1 MAHSAF
7 VAAGSFLPPFDALA
21 APASD
26 RLQGVRRTLTILFR
40 DEHLVA
46 VDKPAGLAVHRGW
59 APERDV
65 AMVRLRD
72 QIGTHVFPVHRLDRA
87 TSGVLLFA
95 LSAEFAARVCAS
107 FAEGKVEKTYLA
119 LVRGVPPEEILVDH
133 PLPPGEDAHAPR
145 VPAQTVILRREV
157 FGRYSLVEAR
167 PLTGRLHQ
175 VRRHL
180 KHLSCP
186 LIGDVNYGKGEH
198 NRHFRERH
206 GLHRLF
212 LHATRLRL
220 PHPAMGGQ
228 LDISSP
234 MPAELSAVLQALREG
249 G

>member
-1 MAHSAF
+1 MTGA
-7 VAAGSFLPPFDALA
+7 
-21 APASD
+21 
-26 RLQGVRRTLTILFR
+26 LTILFR
-40 DEHLVA
+40 DESLIA

-59 APERDV
+59 ARERDV
-65 AMVRLRD
+65 AMVRVRD
-72 QIGTHVFPVHRLDRA
+72 QIGAHVFPVHRLDRA

-95 LSAEFAARVCAS
+95 LTAEMAARVCES
-107 FAEGKVEKTYLA
+107 FATGKIEKTYLA

-133 PLPPGEDAHAPR
+133 PLPPGEDAHAPK
-145 VPAQTVILRREV
+145 VFAQTMVFRREV

-198 NRHFRERH
+198 NRLFRERH

-212 LHATRLRL
+212 LHATRLQL
-220 PHPAMGGQ
+220 PHPALGGG
-228 LDISSP
+228 LAIVSP
-234 MPAELSAVLQALREG
+234 LPADLAAVLQALREG
-249 G
+249 N